1 MVTNNG
7 GESRNKGTKNNG
19 DGKERGT
26 SYRNG
31 EKKDYK
37 SYNKGPRDDDRRN
50 VRNNNDNKGPRDGKK
65 DYRDNKNGGN
75 DRGQRN
81 SFKNN
86 DFRQNNK
93 FGGNKPY
100 KKNFGDRNYG
110 NPYDKDS
117 DEDSRP
123 QRRPSANKDNK
134 IKEQQPDKIEIINRI
149 EKEKKAMQKKQAER
163 KNNKPVRQQTRPKR
177 TNNIDWTRA
186 YENDSYDDDDL
197 DMYL

>member
-86 DFRQNNK
+86 DSRQNNK
-93 FGGNKPY
+93 FGGTNLI
-100 KKNFGDRNYG
+100 
-110 NPYDKDS
+110 
-117 DEDSRP
+117 
-123 QRRPSANKDNK
+123 RRILVTGIMEIHMIK
-134 IKEQQPDKIEIINRI
+134 IVMKIQDLKEGQALIKI
-149 EKEKKAMQKKQAER
+149 
-163 KNNKPVRQQTRPKR
+163 TR
-177 TNNIDWTRA
+177 
-186 YENDSYDDDDL
+186 
-197 DMYL
+197 

>member
-7 GESRNKGTKNNG
+7 GESRSKSTRNNG
-19 DGKERGT
+19 EGKERGT

-31 EKKDYK
+31 EKKEYK
-37 SYNKGPRDDDRRN
+37 PFNKGPRDNDRKN
-50 VRNNNDNKGPRDGKK
+50 VRNNNDNKGQKDGRRDF
-65 DYRDNKNGGN
+65 RDNKNN
-75 DRGQRN
+75 ENVKGQRG

-86 DFRQNNK
+86 NSGQGNK

-100 KKNFGDRNYG
+100 KKNYNDRNYG

-117 DEDSRP
+117 DEDSKP
-123 QRRPSANKDNK
+123 QRRQNTNRDNK
-134 IKEQQPDKIEIINRI
+134 VKEQQPDKIEIINRI

-163 KNNKPVRQQTRPKR
+163 KNNKPLRQQARPKR